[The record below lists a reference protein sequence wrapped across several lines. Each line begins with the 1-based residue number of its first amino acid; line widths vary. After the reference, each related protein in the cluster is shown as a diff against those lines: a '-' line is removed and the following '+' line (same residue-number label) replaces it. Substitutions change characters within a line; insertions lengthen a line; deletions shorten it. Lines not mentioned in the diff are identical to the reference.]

1 MPLVGEN
8 GVESTDR
15 STPEEIKVPEL
26 APMLKTCS
34 DTNGDARDTDGD
46 NCSAYWRD
54 QGWCGGYDAPGFV
67 SNSMCCAC
75 GGGI

>member
-54 QGWCGGYDAPGFV
+54 
-67 SNSMCCAC
+67 
-75 GGGI
+75 